1 MDYPHS
7 IDIKEETY
15 GREKLTEDETWK
27 QVEETCLEPC
37 SFIAPRLKY

>member
-15 GREKLTEDETWK
+15 GREKLTKDKKMEVGRRTM
-27 QVEETCLEPC
+27 LGAL
-37 SFIAPRLKY
+37 FIYSTKA

>member
-15 GREKLTEDETWK
+15 GREKLIKDKKKMEVGRK
-27 QVEETCLEPC
+27 RAL
-37 SFIAPRLKY
+37 FIYSTKA

>member
-15 GREKLTEDETWK
+15 GRETYQRQKKKMEVGRKERAL
-27 QVEETCLEPC
+27 
-37 SFIAPRLKY
+37 FIYSTRLKY

>member
-27 QVEETCLEPC
+27 
-37 SFIAPRLKY
+37 